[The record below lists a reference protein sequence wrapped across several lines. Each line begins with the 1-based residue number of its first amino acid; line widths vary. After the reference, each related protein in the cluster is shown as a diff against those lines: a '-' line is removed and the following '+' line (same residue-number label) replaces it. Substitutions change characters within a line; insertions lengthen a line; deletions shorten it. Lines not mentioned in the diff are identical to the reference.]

1 MILFSGKA
9 KDLTYK
15 MLLWIAYFLLTRPIE
30 KLEPEDFSKN

>member
-1 MILFSGKA
+1 MIIFNGKA

-15 MLLWIAYFLLTRPIE
+15 MLLYIAYFQLANPME